1 MEEGRVRVAD
11 IAGDL
16 ETNALDP
23 DLHPESV
30 FLVIK
35 ATSEGGDTAWA
46 ARSAGAPLSSE
57 ELLGALEGLYKL
69 QAGYDIGKS
78 GHRSPML
85 LRWEVQDPRDYEAHI

>member
-1 MEEGRVRVAD
+1 VTGQIGTALRTEVIVMEEGRVRVAD

-35 ATSEGGDTAWA
+35 ATSESGDTAWA

-57 ELLGALEGLYKL
+57 ELLGALEGLAESIRRDL
-69 QAGYDIGKS
+69 AAD
-78 GHRSPML
+78 
-85 LRWEVQDPRDYEAHI
+85 WEW